1 MIDGILENT
10 NIPRSIYPNSRPNI
24 RGKIDMAWAHCKL
37 IQEGDKIAMMCIYC
51 DKIVRGGGINRL
63 KDHLAGKMGQVS
75 LCKKVSPDVR
85 YQMKQ
90 NIEEN
95 KSKNKKRRIDEEHDF
110 IHLVKKVVKC
120 Q

>member
-1 MIDGILENT
+1 MLQDSIQVLHLSLTGIV
-10 NIPRSIYPNSRPNI
+10 
-24 RGKIDMAWAHCKL
+24 
-37 IQEGDKIAMMCIYC
+37 GDKIAMMCIYC